1 MKLKICAGLL
11 SFALCAPVFADAP
24 GNASAHGGSD
34 AHVREL
40 SNHLAEYEAE
50 IKWLLDKAQALIQV
64 YADKGSK
71 GVNTDE
77 LIDNFEA
84 VKVHLAIELNY
95 VPIYAEVWQGI
106 YGMKQA
112 MEEGKPAAE
121 AEAQRMAFAKALW
134 QGMGVVKL
142 AAQHQLAQ
150 PAPSTSTDEA
160 AQSPT
165 ATLEEIADT
174 LDDVLALYRK
184 GEIEKAKS
192 LVHATYLNR
201 FEGVEGALI
210 EQDADLVED
219 LEKDFNVTLLKALQS
234 GYRGIFLQA
243 QTEPIGRRRP
253 DQGRTP
259 HDHILNSECRLFQ
272 AGQT

>member
-219 LEKDFNVTLLKALQS
+219 LEKDFNVTLLNALQS
-234 GYRGIFLQA
+234 KNATRTVQGVVSA
-243 QTEPIGRRRP
+243 MQTKLERARKLLKEADKNRR
-253 DQGRTP
+253 DV
-259 HDHILNSECRLFQ
+259 F
-272 AGQT
+272 